1 MEIRHIL
8 APTDFS
14 PYSTQAIEY
23 AFALAQTFGA
33 KLSLLYVIEMPA
45 FPVEGTVL
53 SQGGTTLLDD
63 LKRDCNRE
71 MDRLLPDAEASQVEV
86 ARHVVV
92 GKPYRTIVKIAEAK
106 KADLI
111 VMATRG
117 RTGLSHLL
125 MGSVAERVV
134 RIAPCPVLTIRATE

>member
-53 SQGGTTLLDD
+53 SQGGTILLDD